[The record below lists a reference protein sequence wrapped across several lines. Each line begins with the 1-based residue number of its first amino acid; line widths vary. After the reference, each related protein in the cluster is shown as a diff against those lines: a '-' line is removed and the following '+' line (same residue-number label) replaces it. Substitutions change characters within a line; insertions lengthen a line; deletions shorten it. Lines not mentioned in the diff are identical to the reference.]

1 MVSSASYYHGAMK
14 RQLLISVDRN
24 NEIGHTHLLLL
35 IAIFSRFMT
44 YVIRLFTRYYEHRM
58 MLQRITQL
66 FCWLHLS
73 FSCCNQYRF
82 YNAQIPK
89 IYSLPSPSFVDDI
102 TDILK
107 KAEYPQIWKEFL
119 LRGRKS
125 KWPIRPIVWRS
136 ILRIVEISWDLS

>member
-14 RQLLISVDRN
+14 RQLLISADRN

-58 MLQRITQL
+58 MLQRIIQL
-66 FCWLHLS
+66 LWWLHRS

-89 IYSLPSPSFVDDI
+89 IYSLPSSSLVLFLSGWHYWHFEKKLNTHKFGGSFYSGAVNQNGQLD
-102 TDILK
+102 
-107 KAEYPQIWKEFL
+107 P
-119 LRGRKS
+119 
-125 KWPIRPIVWRS
+125 
-136 ILRIVEISWDLS
+136 LSDVVFWE